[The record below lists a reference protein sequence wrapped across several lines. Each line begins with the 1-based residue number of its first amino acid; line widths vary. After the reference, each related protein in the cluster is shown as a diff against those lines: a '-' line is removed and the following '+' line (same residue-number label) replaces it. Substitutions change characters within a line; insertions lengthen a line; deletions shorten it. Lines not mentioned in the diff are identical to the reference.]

1 LILDSKKR
9 ENKMEEKKISN
20 YKQFEWFG
28 VITAIIY
35 SLFVALNI
43 GLEFFGFLLLLFSAI
58 SIGIWAFLNEHKG
71 ILLLQFFYTV
81 SALIGLVRW
90 SG

>member
-1 LILDSKKR
+1 MEGKKY
-9 ENKMEEKKISN
+9 NN
-20 YKQFEWFG
+20 YKLFEWFG

-43 GLEFFGFLLLLFSAI
+43 GLEFFGFLLLLISAL
-58 SIGIWAFLNEHKG
+58 SIGIWAFLNQHRG

-81 SALIGLVRW
+81 AALIGIVRW
-90 SG
+90 WN